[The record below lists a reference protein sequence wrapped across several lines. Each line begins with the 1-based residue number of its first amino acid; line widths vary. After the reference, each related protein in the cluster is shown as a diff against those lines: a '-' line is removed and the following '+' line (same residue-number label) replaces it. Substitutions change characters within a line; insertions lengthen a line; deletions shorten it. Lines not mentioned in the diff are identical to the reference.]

1 MRKQFEHFLLSI
13 LVALSVL
20 LGLTFWLNI
29 KFGFNL
35 LSRAH
40 WHELSVLQAS
50 NVNIDKNFYVSI
62 GIAIAIFIMALYIIY
77 RPRFRKIP
85 MPKPQ
90 KIEIHQ
96 LPAIIQPE
104 TNRDTQIVPLEKQEK
119 IEQQPVP
126 KPEQKQNSEPIIT
139 QQPLMAQQTQKIE
152 NTMPQNT
159 NLSRPPRLNL
169 PKNMAQ
175 IAANQ
180 YNSQITNKN
189 KEEATTQ
196 FDGELSEI
204 FSNCAYLVKKNHTI
218 AGLRT
223 NLFAIGNKE
232 LVWVGCVDCDIN
244 KMKNLVNKLQ
254 ETFKQ
259 TIPDIPITVYSF
271 ILDTKKTYESD
282 PDIFIFHDIEAIRK
296 FIFENQGTDIAPEF
310 QEDFDA
316 YSEYIDTVLTLLSN
330 H

>member
-1 MRKQFEHFLLSI
+1 MSPY
-13 LVALSVL
+13 
-20 LGLTFWLNI
+20 
-29 KFGFNL
+29 
-35 LSRAH
+35 
-40 WHELSVLQAS
+40 ELYYCL
-50 NVNIDKNFYVSI
+50 
-62 GIAIAIFIMALYIIY
+62 
-77 RPRFRKIP
+77 
-85 MPKPQ
+85 
-90 KIEIHQ
+90 
-96 LPAIIQPE
+96 
-104 TNRDTQIVPLEKQEK
+104 
-119 IEQQPVP
+119 
-126 KPEQKQNSEPIIT
+126 
-139 QQPLMAQQTQKIE
+139 
-152 NTMPQNT
+152 
-159 NLSRPPRLNL
+159 
-169 PKNMAQ
+169 MAQ

>member
-1 MRKQFEHFLLSI
+1 MRKQLEHFLLSV
-13 LVALSVL
+13 LVSMSVL

-35 LSRAH
+35 LSGAH
-40 WHELSVLQAS
+40 WHKLALLQAS
-50 NVNIDKNFYVSI
+50 NANIDKDFYVSI
-62 GIAIAIFIMALYIIY
+62 GVAIAILIMALYIIY

-90 KIEIHQ
+90 NIEIHQ
-96 LPAIIQPE
+96 LPAIIPTE
-104 TNRDTQIVPLEKQEK
+104 TNEKTQIIPVEAQDK
-119 IEQQPVP
+119 INQHHVQ
-126 KPEQKQNSEPIIT
+126 KPEQTQTSTQTLEQNV
-139 QQPLMAQQTQKIE
+139 MVQQTQKLE
-152 NTMPQNT
+152 KPMPQNI
-159 NLSRPPRLNL
+159 NLSKPPRLNL

-175 IAANQ
+175 VAANQ
-180 YNSQITNKN
+180 HNTQTINQN
-189 KEEATTQ
+189 NEAAATR
-196 FDGELSEI
+196 FDNELSEI
-204 FSNCAYLVKKNHTI
+204 FSNCAYLVKKNYTI

-244 KMKNLVNKLQ
+244 KMKNLINKLK
-254 ETFKQ
+254 ETFEQ

-271 ILDTKKTYESD
+271 ILDTKKIYESD

-296 FIFENQGTDIAPEF
+296 FIFENQGTDIDPEF